1 MGVSGVF
8 FGSGAFAAGFTA
20 APSAL
25 ADVSISANAAPT
37 ATVSPSAAKIC
48 LTTPETVAGTSTV
61 LGLLQDWAPAGL
73 ISAVAGASLFGHFN
87 AITRGVIDLRDLVY
101 FLSIIVAF
109 LAANAVL
116 IDLKKAD

>member
-1 MGVSGVF
+1 MRASSAISAATKNQVI
-8 FGSGAFAAGFTA
+8 AFVVTA
-20 APSAL
+20 ALVFVLS
-25 ADVSISANAAPT
+25 
-37 ATVSPSAAKIC
+37 
-48 LTTPETVAGTSTV
+48 VAGTPTV
-61 LGLLQDWAPAGL
+61 FGLLQDWAPEGL
-73 ISAVAGASLFGHFN
+73 ISAVASASLFGHFS